1 MNARVFGASIKERAT
16 MEEGLIIEAMEA
28 CIKRSHT
35 RDVCPQ
41 DMLVGEKDLFM
52 IVYNPTL

>member
-1 MNARVFGASIKERAT
+1 MEKAHMNARVLGASIKERAA

-35 RDVCPQ
+35 RDVSP
-41 DMLVGEKDLFM
+41 
-52 IVYNPTL
+52 

>member
-16 MEEGLIIEAMEA
+16 MEEGLIIEALEA

-41 DMLVGEKDLFM
+41 DMLVGERSEERR
-52 IVYNPTL
+52 